1 MNKIRVAFFA
11 DILAE
16 DFDGAVRTMYQLI
29 NRIDTSR
36 FEYLFIYGA
45 GPNAIGN
52 FDTFRVPYINIPVN
66 AGYSLALPKR
76 VNAQLNQKLKHF
88 APQVIHISTPSYLG
102 NFALTYADDN
112 KLPVLSIY
120 HTHFISY
127 VKYYFKFTPFLVN
140 PIKRRIAKGHK
151 SFYNRCAKVY
161 VPSTSIQQ
169 ELADM
174 GVTHNN
180 MQLWKRGIDTHLFNP
195 VNRDKRVIERLTG
208 NQNPT
213 IMFASRLVWEKNL
226 ETLIAI
232 YEKFQERGRQV
243 NFLIVGD
250 GSARQICE
258 KRMKHA
264 VFTGTVDHHSLASL
278 YASADVFLFPSVSE
292 TYGNVVA
299 EAMASGLPCVVA
311 DGGGSKDFV
320 EHGKDGFRCS
330 PFDADD
336 YAEKLETL
344 LDNKPLAHHFATEC
358 IKHISQ
364 LSWAALAQTYFDDIS
379 TLAAPKTAPVAT
391 TTTLKPH
398 AHLITSLL
406 SARL

>member
-1 MNKIRVAFFA
+1 
-11 DILAE
+11 
-16 DFDGAVRTMYQLI
+16 MYQLI
-29 NRIDTSR
+29 NRIDTAR
-36 FEYLFIYGA
+36 FEYLFIYGS
-45 GPNAIGN
+45 GPDNIGT
-52 FDTFRVPYINIPVN
+52 FDTFRVPHINIPVN

-76 VNAQLNQKLKHF
+76 VKAQLNQKLKEF

-102 NFALTYADDN
+102 NFALSHAESN
-112 KLPVLSIY
+112 RLPVLTIY

-127 VKYYFKFTPFLVN
+127 VDYYFKYTPFLIS
-140 PIKRRIAKGHK
+140 PIKKRIAKGHK
-151 SFYNRCAKVY
+151 SFYNRCNKIY

-169 ELADM
+169 ELAVM
-174 GVTHNN
+174 GVMESR
-180 MQLWKRGIDTHLFNP
+180 MQLWKRGIDTQLFNP

-232 YEKFQERGRQV
+232 YEKFRERGKQV

-250 GSARQICE
+250 GSARQVCE
-258 KRMKHA
+258 KRMKTA
-264 VFTGTVDHHSLASL
+264 IFTGKVNHHHLASL

-320 EHGKDGFRCS
+320 AHGKDGFRCS
-330 PFDADD
+330 PYDAND
-336 YAEKLETL
+336 YVEKLETL
-344 LDNKPLAHHFATEC
+344 LNNKPLAHHFATEC

-364 LSWAALAQTYFDDIS
+364 LSWAALAKTYFDDIS
-379 TLAAPKTAPVAT
+379 LLVEPKVAPVT
-391 TTTLKPH
+391 ITTTLKPH
-398 AHLITSLL
+398 AHLITSFL